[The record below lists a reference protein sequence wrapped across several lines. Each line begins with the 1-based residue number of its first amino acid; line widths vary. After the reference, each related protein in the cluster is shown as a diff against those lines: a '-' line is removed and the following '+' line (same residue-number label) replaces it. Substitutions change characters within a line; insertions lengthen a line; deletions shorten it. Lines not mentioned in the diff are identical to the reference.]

1 MRHKR
6 RWWVRPWL
14 MHRPVYGQ
22 YESLMTELCHEHHCD
37 FKSFL
42 RMDPQMF
49 HDLLQRVG
57 PSIEKSPDARQPL
70 SSCLKLAITLR
81 FLKTGNSYRSLES
94 AFRVAHMQH
103 NITVQAF
110 SVDELRQNNVYD
122 DAWRGYGVLDSNR
135 IHAIT
140 EHLAGLEGTP
150 TCPEDQTFKT
160 RVNSCIN
167 KKAKTTRYHNIDFP

>member
-1 MRHKR
+1 
-6 RWWVRPWL
+6 

-70 SSCLKLAITLR
+70 SLCLKLAITLR

-122 DAWRGYGVLDSNR
+122 DAWR
-135 IHAIT
+135 

-150 TCPEDQTFKT
+150 TSPEDQTFKT